1 MAKDLKNLQK
11 TTKEIKH
18 KSVPNARMLRM
29 LSKKFKVYVINEYNT
44 SKLNCKTK
52 EENTN
57 LKHNV
62 TKNHKVDTIEEIQQ
76 IHRVL
81 TYKMS
86 NGRRLF

>member
-1 MAKDLKNLQK
+1 
-11 TTKEIKH
+11 
-18 KSVPNARMLRM
+18 M

-62 TKNHKVDTIEEIQQ
+62 TKLITKNHKVETIEEIQQ

-86 NGRRLF
+86 NGMRLF